1 MSAPP
6 HDGMPY
12 DIDIY
17 TNRARSLLA
26 DGPKSREHLLT
37 HGMPQA
43 SIRML
48 QRNGVIRPKMQP
60 WVNREG
66 RVIGAIE
73 RWQIAPP
80 PPEAVRNEH
89 TVERLDCAVMD
100 FVAMGIG

>member
-1 MSAPP
+1 MAS
-6 HDGMPY
+6 Y

-37 HGMPQA
+37 HGMPDR
-43 SIRML
+43 SIKML

-73 RWQIAPP
+73 RWQMAPP
-80 PPEAVRNEH
+80 ATPEPQ
-89 TVERLDCAVMD
+89 RLDCALMD
-100 FVAMGIG
+100 FAAMGLL